1 MDSDDRRELG
11 TMRWKVLLCFF
22 LTFVGDGLVDGL
34 QKRSDDVNPLQQVV
48 QQQSLIIQQQAA
60 KLTALQ
66 NAFNE
71 LRVELITEL
80 RARAEKAGE

>member
-1 MDSDDRRELG
+1 M
-11 TMRWKVLLCFF
+11 LCFF